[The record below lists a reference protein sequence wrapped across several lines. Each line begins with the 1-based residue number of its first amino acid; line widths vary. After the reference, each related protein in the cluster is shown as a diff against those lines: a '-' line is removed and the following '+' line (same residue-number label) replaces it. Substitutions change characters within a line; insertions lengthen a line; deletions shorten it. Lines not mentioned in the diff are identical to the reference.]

1 MPVTKVWDYIAYFRC
16 LWFSE
21 CGNIKTSFAKH
32 FQSLRERL
40 SCSETFFGCP
50 STLRQEESVKQN
62 VACKRSPS
70 FIFAFSS
77 SFTSAY
83 FSPTRYSMFVVH
95 LVFVLW
101 SFTLLICRVVYQW
114 TGPHMKPCSTDD
126 TPQRATCKETFYI
139 CINNLI
145 FAEQTLV
152 IASRE
157 KKEACKTITVKPGQ
171 AFPSLTN

>member
-1 MPVTKVWDYIAYFRC
+1 MPVTKAWDYIAYFRC

-32 FQSLRERL
+32 FQSLKRTAKLQWNVLR
-40 SCSETFFGCP
+40 FCP

-83 FSPTRYSMFVVH
+83 FSRTRYSMFVVH

-114 TGPHMKPCSTDD
+114 SGPHMKPCSTDD
-126 TPQRATCKETFYI
+126 TPQRATCKKTFYI

-157 KKEACKTITVKPGQ
+157 KKEACKTINVTW
-171 AFPSLTN
+171 L